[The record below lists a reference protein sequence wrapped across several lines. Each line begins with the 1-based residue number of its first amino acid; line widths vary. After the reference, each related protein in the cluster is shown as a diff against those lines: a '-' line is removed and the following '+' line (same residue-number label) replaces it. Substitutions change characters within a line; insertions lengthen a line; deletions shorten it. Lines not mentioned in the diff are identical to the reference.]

1 MEYKKYAS
9 KDVAW
14 EVINSIERGEN
25 IGYTAYSQLERIK
38 NEWPR
43 TDLSREAERLIRRRF
58 PEYG

>member
-1 MEYKKYAS
+1 MAYKKYAS

-38 NEWPR
+38 KTNG
-43 TDLSREAERLIRRRF
+43 
-58 PEYG
+58 PEQIYPEKQSD